1 MTRADEIIEGPIR
14 GPLFEVMTDTRTIA
28 VFEDGHVTGMPEGCR
43 IINHAAPILAVL
55 RGEILRLQRLASARA
70 AAIPSRDEL
79 LARVRRL
86 IPPKAGE
93 EQTS

>member
-55 RGEILRLQRLASARA
+55 RGEILRLQRQAM
-70 AAIPSRDEL
+70 